1 MRKLSA
7 KIIPKLV
14 SKLKKLKLISLGFCQ
29 LFLYLL
35 IGELLSTLI
44 PLPPAIIGLIACCGA
59 CLLLQKVPESL
70 DIASS
75 FLLKNMAIFFIPYV
89 VTITLFWP
97 ALADY
102 WLACLLALFISTL
115 ITLSLTSIVSDKLI
129 ERAVQESTKRSIS
142 HAAMDDKK

>member
-1 MRKLSA
+1 MSKLSA
-7 KIIPKLV
+7 EIIPKLIP
-14 SKLKKLKLISLGFCQ
+14 KLKKLKLISLGFFQ
-29 LFLYLL
+29 IFLYLL

-44 PLPPAIIGLIACCGA
+44 PLPAAIIGLIACCGA

-70 DIASS
+70 DITSS
-75 FLLKNMAIFFIPYV
+75 FLLRNMAMFFIPYV

-115 ITLSLTSIVSDKLI
+115 VTLSLTSIVSDKLI
-129 ERAVQESTKRSIS
+129 ERTTQESTKRSRC